1 MFNRGNPVRVR
12 LGELNLQKNNDG
24 ANPVEIL
31 VDTIIVHP
39 DYVSTS
45 KYNDIALIR
54 LNSRV
59 KFNNH
64 IRPACLYN
72 LDHIYSRKVTATGW
86 GSIEYGNLKHL
97 IT

>member
-1 MFNRGNPVRVR
+1 MLDRGNPERVR
-12 LGELNLQKNNDG
+12 LGDLNLQKNNDG
-24 ANPVEIL
+24 ANPLEYL
-31 VDTIIVHP
+31 VDEIFVHP

-54 LNSRV
+54 LNKIV

-72 LDHIYSRKVTATGW
+72 KDIIYSRKVTATGW
-86 GSIEYGNLKHL
+86 GSIEYGNL
-97 IT
+97 TFNM